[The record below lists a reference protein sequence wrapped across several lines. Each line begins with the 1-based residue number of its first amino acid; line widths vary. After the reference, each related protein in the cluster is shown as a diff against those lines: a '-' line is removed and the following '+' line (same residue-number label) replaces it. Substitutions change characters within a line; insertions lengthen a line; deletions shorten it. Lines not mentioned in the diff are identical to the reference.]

1 MLRRVFS
8 RVHYKEPGGRPGC
21 DFLGLNYY
29 SRGVMDWKLSPCCNL
44 GEVMT
49 DMPYAL

>member
-1 MLRRVFS
+1 MQ
-8 RVHYKEPGGRPGC
+8 YQEPGGRPGC
-21 DFLGLNYY
+21 DFIGLNYY
-29 SRGVMDWKLSPCCNL
+29 SRGVMDWKLSPSCNA